1 MRAAIFAASLL
12 ISLCLAPAAYG
23 EVNDDM
29 TSLTVALEHDP
40 QYLDIDSLTNLGAGI
55 DDLDEVVLNVQ
66 DWPSNLTD
74 GSYAGATFRESI
86 LEIEFTP
93 SSVSD
98 TYSFFATGQ
107 PMNFSVAQLLNGA
120 TQINAR
126 LPFVG
131 DDFIL
136 TWLTIFELSPGG
148 HNLTLDPIT
157 FVPEVENGNLIF
169 AAPLINPALPFD
181 YVNSFM
187 QSYLN
192 QFGYD
197 NTVWP
202 YGKVHSGTIA
212 YDFMGDFFSD
222 DNERHYYKFHKFLYP
237 ATEYYFC
244 QSVWL
249 NETKPKLALTEEN
262 PFAQSENA
270 TILFGETYADETNQT
285 KNITLSLSAG
295 WSFVF
300 EQGQGDQMTGVNFY
314 KPDNQ
319 ALFFRTYMSR
329 PANGSE
335 NVSLMLP
342 FINRDNKDLNVTFKM
357 RCYNSAGAVW
367 GWETYGGG
375 TITNYEEQGP
385 LDYRNFILFTPSR
398 WPVAG
403 AIRFDWYLI
412 FNEPS
417 NLTLFGFDSGG
428 NESFFTF
435 EGTSALFYVH
445 QNASYHNFSL
455 YHSLQYTVGAW
466 VMVATDK
473 AGDITILDPRFPVVI
488 GTPARFDLELAIDNG
503 NIETVNLFDEALTE
517 WSQIDLRDPLAAI
530 QHILNGV
537 AYFIGGT
544 LQAVRDEANA
554 ITGWVRGGFGWL
566 KDQLD
571 SLGEFVYLGLM
582 ELKKLILSLI
592 PDIID
597 GIELVVGALLTV
609 LLVIIGRF
617 MVVATLTPTASMVLR
632 IFREDP

>member
-1 MRAAIFAASLL
+1 MKGALFTASLML
-12 ISLCLAPAAYG
+12 TLCMVPVVAAD
-23 EVNDDM
+23 VNDNM
-29 TSLTVALEHDP
+29 QSLNVSLEHDP
-40 QYLDIDSLTNLGAGI
+40 QYLDIDSITNLGAGI
-55 DDLDEVVLNVQ
+55 DDYSEVSLNVQ
-66 DWPSNLTD
+66 TWPSNLTN
-74 GSYAGATFRESI
+74 GSYAGATFRESTF
-86 LEIEFTP
+86 EIDFTP
-93 SSVSD
+93 SSVAD

-107 PMNFSVAQLLNGA
+107 PMNFSAAQLLNGA

-131 DDFIL
+131 NDFIL

-148 HNLTLDPIT
+148 HNLTLDSVT
-157 FVPEVENGNLIF
+157 FVPEVENANLIF
-169 AAPLINPALPFD
+169 AAPLINPELPFS

-187 QSYLN
+187 QGYLN

-202 YGKVHSGTIA
+202 YGKVHAGTIA

-222 DNERHYYKFHKFLYP
+222 DQDRHYYKFHKFLYP
-237 ATEYYFC
+237 GTEYYFC

-262 PFAQSENA
+262 AFFQSENA
-270 TILFGETYADETNQT
+270 TILFGETYPDETNQT
-285 KNITLSLSAG
+285 KNLTLNLSAG

-300 EQGQGDQMTGVNFY
+300 EQGQGNQMTGVNFY

-319 ALFFRTYMSR
+319 ALFFRTYMNR

-342 FINRDNKDLNVTFKM
+342 FINRDNKALNVTFKM
-357 RCYNSAGAVW
+357 RCYNSAGQVW

-375 TITNYEEQGP
+375 TITNFEEQGP

-403 AIRFDWYLI
+403 AIRFDWYLV

-445 QNASYHNFSL
+445 QNSSYHNFSL
-455 YHSLQYTVGAW
+455 YHSLQYTLGAW
-466 VMVATDK
+466 VQIETQDS
-473 AGDITILDPRFPVVI
+473 GDITILDPRFPVVI
-488 GTPARFDLELAIDNG
+488 GQPAQYELELAIDNG
-503 NIETVNLFDEALTE
+503 NIRTVSLFDEALQE
-517 WSQIDLRDPLAAI
+517 WSQIDLSDPLGAV

-537 AYFIGGT
+537 SYFIAGT

-609 LLVIIGRF
+609 MLVIIGRF
-617 MVVATLTPTASMVLR
+617 MVMAALTPTASMVLR